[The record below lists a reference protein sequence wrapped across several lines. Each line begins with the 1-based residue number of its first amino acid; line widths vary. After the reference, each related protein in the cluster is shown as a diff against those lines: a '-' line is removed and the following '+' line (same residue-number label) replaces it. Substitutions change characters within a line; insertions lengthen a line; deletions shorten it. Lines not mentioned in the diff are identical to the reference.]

1 MGGGQKILSS
11 SLFDAIVANAQLPVP
26 PHEPL
31 TPREEQVLAL
41 LIQGGTNQEIA
52 ATLHLSPQTVRNYAH
67 GIYQKLQVRTR
78 TELILLFSKQTAL

>member
-1 MGGGQKILSS
+1 
-11 SLFDAIVANAQLPVP
+11 LFDAIVANAQLPVP

-52 ATLHLSPQTVRNYAH
+52 ATLHLSPQTVRNYVH
-67 GIYQKLQVRTR
+67 HLYQKFQVIDRMG
-78 TELILLFSKQTAL
+78 LLRLLK